1 MSDSHALSHLITFTL
16 LGGITILIALLLLHS
31 GGGLYA

>member
-1 MSDSHALSHLITFTL
+1 MSDSHALSHLFTLTL
-16 LGGITILIALLLLHS
+16 LGGITISIGYLLLHS